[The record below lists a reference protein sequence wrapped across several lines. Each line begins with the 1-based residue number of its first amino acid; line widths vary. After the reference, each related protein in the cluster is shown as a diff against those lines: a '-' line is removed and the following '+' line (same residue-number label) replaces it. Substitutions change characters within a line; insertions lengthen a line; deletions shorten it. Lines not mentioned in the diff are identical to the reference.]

1 MKRDK
6 TSVKKASLKEQKELA
21 NYIRDFIKKNGDPY
35 DEVRFEFDVD
45 ERRDCWNW
53 MNFLGFVNDLEE
65 AIKNNSLYEKKDLE
79 DLRNITNRFFI
90 QYYQGE
96 K

>member
-45 ERRDCWNW
+45 E
-53 MNFLGFVNDLEE
+53 
-65 AIKNNSLYEKKDLE
+65 
-79 DLRNITNRFFI
+79 
-90 QYYQGE
+90 
-96 K
+96 